1 MSPKRLYAG
10 RYLVLLL
17 LLCGS
22 VGAQNGGQPAA
33 IVRVAT
39 VETRQVQPVSWMPGV
54 VISRNNALLASELK
68 GRLEWV
74 AEVGDRF
81 TSGEVIARLDD
92 RDMQLEVEVASA
104 TLQEV
109 KAQLEFY
116 DAEVGRLQQL
126 AERNN
131 TARNRLEEVT
141 AARDEL
147 KSRLGASK
155 ARLDLA
161 QENLRKRVIKAPFA
175 GVVSERIRHPGEQV
189 PESGAVARL
198 VDLTQLEISARVPSG
213 GINELAEGDELRV
226 QYDRFE
232 ASGRLRT
239 LVPVGDASRL
249 FEIRVVIQALNWPVG
264 TPVRVAVP
272 VAVAR
277 QALVVPRDALV
288 IRSFGINVFVISA
301 QNLAEMI
308 PVEIGYGELD
318 WVEVIGPLQVGDTV
332 VVRGNERLLPGQVVQ
347 VLE

>member
-1 MSPKRLYAG
+1 MPSKRLYAG
-10 RYLVLLL
+10 RCLALL
-17 LLCGS
+17 LLCGNT
-22 VGAQNGGQPAA
+22 GAQNSQQPAA

-68 GRLEWV
+68 GRLVWV
-74 AEVGDRF
+74 AEVGERF
-81 TSGEVIARLDD
+81 ASGEIVARLDD
-92 RDMQLEVEVASA
+92 RDMQLEVEVAKA
-104 TLQEV
+104 ALQEV

-116 DAEVGRLQQL
+116 HAEVGRLQQL

-147 KSRLGASK
+147 KSRLGASR

-161 QENLRKRVIKAPFA
+161 QENLRKKAIKAPFA

-189 PESGAVARL
+189 PESGAIARL
-198 VDLTQLEISARVPSG
+198 VDLTQLEVSARVPSG
-213 GINELAEGDELRV
+213 GISELTEGDIVRV
-226 QYDRFE
+226 QYGNVE
-232 ASGRLRT
+232 ASGQLRT

-249 FEIRVVIQALNWPVG
+249 FEIRIVIHSLNWPVG

-272 VAVAR
+272 VAASR

-288 IRSFGINVFVISA
+288 IRSFGINVFLIST
-301 QNLAEMI
+301 QNLAEMR
-308 PVEIGYGELD
+308 PVEIGYGELN
-318 WVEVIGPLQVGDTV
+318 WVEVIGPLQAGDIV
-332 VVRGNERLLPGQVVQ
+332 VVRGNERLLPGQAVQ